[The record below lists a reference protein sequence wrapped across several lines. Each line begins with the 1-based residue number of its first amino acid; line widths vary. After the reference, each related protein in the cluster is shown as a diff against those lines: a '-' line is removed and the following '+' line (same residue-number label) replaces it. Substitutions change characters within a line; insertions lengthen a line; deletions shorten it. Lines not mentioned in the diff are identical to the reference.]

1 MLLATGLLVERPG
14 LAGATSARGEES
26 AALIRA
32 PEFVW
37 GLNLPGRPVS
47 RRLTRWF
54 KLQGPSPVVLGELQG
69 PGCIRR
75 FWVAGKNIGREV
87 VLRIYFDGQRVP
99 GVEAPLPDFFG
110 VMHNL
115 AGPGEPYPINTPFL
129 EVKPKNGFTANFP
142 MPFARS
148 ARVEVVGGGTQN
160 NQFYYMIDWHEYPGQ
175 ELKEPMR
182 FCARWRREAP
192 VRDSQD
198 DFIILDAD
206 GPGRLVGFAYGV
218 DMLQS
223 RQVMRWSHAGGD
235 RIYIDGEGDEPAYL
249 RGLGGEDTF
258 GVSYGGNEYK
268 AQSDLF
274 ADMPYYVQKDAQG
287 DKQKLAAYRFFVH
300 DAIYFRQS
308 IHMRFGA
315 RTHDVA
321 ATVYWYSARP
331 VRPFFTMPPVDQR
344 MPGSEIRRGEY
355 DLPLPDS
362 GQWWITGPFALDFK
376 GPLPAMGDF
385 DPGQPFQNRPWQKV
399 AALRGFV
406 EFNHFFRPPP
416 GNANSPTLE
425 GVAVARCTLETAR
438 ATKATFT
445 LAWDD
450 QLVLQ
455 VNDRAPLDLGTQP
468 YLRARTIAVPLAKG
482 QNVVALW
489 LSNTEGLTRGA
500 WNFSFRCKTARG
512 EILLPQAEGQPSP
525 RTAQR
530 AGAEFRGLIEHGGK
544 NQGEPSL

>member
-1 MLLATGLLVERPG
+1 
-14 LAGATSARGEES
+14 
-26 AALIRA
+26 
-32 PEFVW
+32 
-37 GLNLPGRPVS
+37 
-47 RRLTRWF
+47 
-54 KLQGPSPVVLGELQG
+54 
-69 PGCIRR
+69 
-75 FWVAGKNIGREV
+75 
-87 VLRIYFDGQRVP
+87 
-99 GVEAPLPDFFG
+99 
-110 VMHNL
+110 
-115 AGPGEPYPINTPFL
+115 
-129 EVKPKNGFTANFP
+129 
-142 MPFARS
+142 
-148 ARVEVVGGGTQN
+148 
-160 NQFYYMIDWHEYPGQ
+160 
-175 ELKEPMR
+175 
-182 FCARWRREAP
+182 
-192 VRDSQD
+192 
-198 DFIILDAD
+198 
-206 GPGRLVGFAYGV
+206 
-218 DMLQS
+218 
-223 RQVMRWSHAGGD
+223 
-235 RIYIDGEGDEPAYL
+235 
-249 RGLGGEDTF
+249 
-258 GVSYGGNEYK
+258 
-268 AQSDLF
+268 
-274 ADMPYYVQKDAQG
+274 MPYYVQKDAQG

-315 RTHDVA
+315 RAHDVA

-406 EFNHFFRPPP
+406 EFNHFFRPAPN
-416 GNANSPTLE
+416 NANSPTLE
-425 GVAVARCTLETAR
+425 GVAVARCTLESAR
-438 ATKATFT
+438 ATKAQFT

-482 QNVVALW
+482 QNVVALR

-500 WNFSFRCKTARG
+500 WNFSFLCKTARE
-512 EILLPQAEGQPSP
+512 EILLPQAEDQPSP

-530 AGAEFRGLIEHGGK
+530 SGAEFRGLIKQGGK
-544 NQGEPSL
+544 NP